1 MIMDEN
7 KMNEALEQILENLT
21 DEQKEQV
28 KACKSADDLMKLLD
42 EWNVEL
48 TDTELDQVAG
58 GLPRQIKIL

>member
-1 MIMDEN
+1 MDEN

>member
-1 MIMDEN
+1 MDEN
-7 KMNEALEQILENLT
+7 KMNEALEQVLENLT